1 MQAELG
7 KDERAFII
15 GHPDSVLTQVPARDG
30 IASGNIQRSNKFP
43 NCSYFRNWTST
54 GDKITFAAEVAASGR
69 FRVVLYYAAREAGAK
84 CELTFNQSTLAFEIA
99 EAHDV
104 PEVGAER
111 DLHPRQESYVKE
123 FRAVTIGEIDLV
135 KGTGELTLQATEIP
149 GREAM
154 EFRLLT
160 LERL

>member
-1 MQAELG
+1 MIA
-7 KDERAFII
+7 
-15 GHPDSVLTQVPARDG
+15 HPGAPLTQLPARDG
-30 IASGNIQRSNKFP
+30 VAHGTIRRSNKFP

-123 FRAVTIGEIDLV
+123 FRAVTIGEIELV